1 LWLIK
6 PQSYSLDNVNYLCY
20 TYKTARKKSR
30 FNHAT
35 FVYIYT
41 LVAFYENFRDKL
53 LGKEADIVTLAE
65 GIETVRVADA
75 AIQSSKI
82 GQSIKL

>member
-1 LWLIK
+1 MLHFAPTVTTFAFVK
-6 PQSYSLDNVNYLCY
+6 PEPLLLE
-20 TYKTARKKSR
+20 
-30 FNHAT
+30 H
-35 FVYIYT
+35 
-41 LVAFYENFRDKL
+41 ENFRDKL

-65 GIETVRVADA
+65 GVETVRVADA